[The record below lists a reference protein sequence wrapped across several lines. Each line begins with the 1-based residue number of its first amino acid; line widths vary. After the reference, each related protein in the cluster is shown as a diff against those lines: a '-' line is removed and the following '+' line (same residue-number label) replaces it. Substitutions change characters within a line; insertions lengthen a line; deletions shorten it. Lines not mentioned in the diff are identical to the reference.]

1 MDSKGRRA
9 APRGARLAAVGVGA
23 YAGANPNDVQFG
35 AAWPAAAE
43 MVAVL
48 AGLAILGGIAAN
60 RRGLGVGG
68 LVAGIVLAVIALALL
83 ALVALALSFN
93 QA

>member
-1 MDSKGRRA
+1 
-9 APRGARLAAVGVGA
+9 
-23 YAGANPNDVQFG
+23 
-35 AAWPAAAE
+35 